1 MNEKVVSYE
10 ADLDQ
15 EYETLTKKHET
26 IKSQL
31 EKALS
36 QYLKEGKGKPV
47 TIQGPY
53 GSGKTQL
60 LYHLFKFTWKNG
72 SVGIYTHLEK
82 IIPAQETDP
91 LDYAGYLKEL
101 MNREID
107 LLRRGESKLMTGK
120 VKDYA
125 VDRIVQINSDNSAI
139 VLFVDEIEQRYKLL
153 DETVKTDDHSPMRGV
168 MARVNNGEAGFY
180 LVLAFAPVS
189 FYEFSKGEAQTGRL
203 LPIILPIIEPKTFRA
218 IFGENGNLIWW
229 MGRGRYRSVSRI
241 QDILKTN
248 VSNISEISRKELLDI
263 SRNMGSIGG
272 VNALEQFEIIEKI
285 DDFDSFR
292 NFLIH
297 LEPKDKGGEI
307 YAGGIKVV
315 KKCRIYDNQKQNL
328 NDVLE
333 KSLRSSDVSKITDI
347 SYYLSVILDALS
359 TSDGNIPLFTNSDDW
374 KEMLA
379 MVEEIILEFEGE
391 NRLPPEDL
399 KLLQDDIPDFSY
411 NIRRNAEDSNDLKEG
426 YCITPEF
433 LHTLFP
439 FPTSS
444 PNLIPDKKIIEQR
457 ESLADQTY
465 LGREERDGISVF
477 FFLNEDKI
485 RDFLTQESNSY
496 LKETKVLIAANLGR
510 EEDFK
515 KPKLAQWLENEGRL
529 RVISTTGILSDFL
542 VSFFYWIR
550 NEKGESLPITR
561 LFEKLAENQ
570 SIPEKDK
577 ARKIAYYNSRV
588 REYLGSELPKLPSPK
603 YILID
608 KTGFDEFKVGR
619 VGFVPE
625 VIGFSFVDGKND
637 WEVLYE
643 FRSEFE
649 KTQFIRKES
658 TDKKTGVPSAVE
670 KLVVRDKKTKG
681 ITTGAVLK
689 RINLSFGKHLPDLTE
704 VVDETS
710 KDKFVTIPTD
720 DDSERIFEGIFLYLK
735 EWKDP
740 SKAEEKFREAK
751 SNWDRLTSRIDK
763 LSEKIREFEELA
775 NENIPLTHSLEADKT
790 IIANIGKKL
799 GSYQTKISPYT
810 KFLLSTFIEKTTEVV
825 EPKLN
830 EIEKRFGEFQ
840 DSLKDKIEN
849 YKSAF
854 ENVEA
859 FEEDT
864 FMWINNKS
872 KAEIREEFQ
881 QKFKD
886 VCQDFIKGGKIDLEK
901 VPDTESFKESVEE
914 IAEELQI
921 LGEINESIKQ
931 CKAKAQ
937 EINKKLG
944 EWEVKQNVTKL
955 HRAP

>member
-1 MNEKVVSYE
+1 MNEEVVSYE

-15 EYETLTKKHET
+15 EYETLTKKHEI

-36 QYLKEGKGKPV
+36 QYLKKRKGKPAM
-47 TIQGPY
+47 IQGPY

-60 LYHLFKFTWKNG
+60 LYHLFKFTWENG
-72 SVGIYTHLEK
+72 GVGIYTHLEK
-82 IIPAQETDP
+82 IIPAQETGP
-91 LDYAGYLKEL
+91 SKYADYLKEL
-101 MNREID
+101 MNREVD
-107 LLRRGESKLMTGK
+107 LLRKGESKLMTGK
-120 VKDYA
+120 VEDYA
-125 VDRIVQINSDNSAI
+125 VTHIGQINSDNSSI
-139 VLFVDEIEQRYKLL
+139 VLFVDEFEQLYKLL
-153 DETVKTDDHSPMRGV
+153 DETVDTDDHSPMREV
-168 MARVNNGEAGFY
+168 IARVNNGEAGFY

-218 IFGENGNLIWW
+218 VFGEISNLIWW
-229 MGRGRYRSVSRI
+229 MGRGRYRGVSRI

-248 VSNISEISRKELLDI
+248 VSNISEISRKELLDV

-272 VNALEQFEIIEKI
+272 VNALEQFEMIEKI

-297 LEPKDKGGEI
+297 LEPKDEGGEI

-315 KKCRIYDNQKQNL
+315 KKCRIYNNQRRNL

-333 KSLRSSDVSKITDI
+333 KLLRGSEVSKVTDI

-359 TSDGNIPLFTNSDDW
+359 TSDGKIPLFTVSDDW
-374 KEMLA
+374 KELLT

-391 NRLPPEDL
+391 NRLPSEDL
-399 KLLQDDIPDFSY
+399 KLLQDNISDFSY
-411 NIRRNAEDSNDLKEG
+411 NIRRNAEDSDDLREG

-444 PNLIPDKKIIEQR
+444 PNLITDKKWSEQR
-457 ESLADQTY
+457 ENLGDQTY

-485 RDFLTQESNSY
+485 RDFLTQESKSF
-496 LKETKVLIAANLGR
+496 LKETKVLVAVNLGR
-510 EEDFK
+510 EKDFK

-529 RVISTTGILSDFL
+529 RVIPTTGILSDFL

-550 NEKGESLPITR
+550 NEKGDSLPITS
-561 LFEKLAENQ
+561 LFEKLTENQ
-570 SIPEKDK
+570 SIPKKDK

-588 REYLGSELPKLPSPK
+588 REYLDSELPKLPSSK
-603 YILID
+603 YILRD
-608 KTGFDEFKVGR
+608 KTGFDEFKAGR

-625 VIGFSFVDGKND
+625 VIGFSFVESKND
-637 WEVLYE
+637 WEAAFK
-643 FRSEFE
+643 FRSDFE

-670 KLVVRDKKTKG
+670 KLVVVGKKTKG

-689 RINLSFGKHLPDLTE
+689 RISDSFSKHLPDLTE
-704 VVDETS
+704 VVDEIS
-710 KDKFVTIPTD
+710 KDEFVTIPADT
-720 DDSERIFEGIFLYLK
+720 DSERIFEGIFLYLK
-735 EWKDP
+735 DWKDP
-740 SKAEEKFREAK
+740 SKAEERFRKAK
-751 SNWDRLTSRIDK
+751 SDWDGLKNRIDK
-763 LSEKIREFEELA
+763 LSEKIRKFEKLA
-775 NENIPLTHSLEADKT
+775 DENIPLTHSLEADKT
-790 IIANIGKKL
+790 IIANIGKML
-799 GSYQTKISPYT
+799 GNYQTKISPYT
-810 KFLLSTFIEKTTEVV
+810 KFLLSTFIEKTIEVV

-830 EIEKRFGEFQ
+830 GTEKRFGEFQ
-840 DSLKDKIEN
+840 DSLKDKIET

-854 ENVEA
+854 ENVKT
-859 FEEDT
+859 FEKDT
-864 FMWINNKS
+864 FVWINNS
-872 KAEIREEFQ
+872 KDEIQKEFQ
-881 QKFKD
+881 QKFED
-886 VCQDFIKGGKIDLEK
+886 VCQDFTKGGKIDLEN
-901 VPDTESFKESVEE
+901 VPDAESFIESVEE

-921 LGEINESIKQ
+921 LGEINESINQ
-931 CKAKAQ
+931 CKTKAQ
-937 EINKKLG
+937 KINKKLG
-944 EWEVKQNVTKL
+944 EWEV
-955 HRAP
+955 R